1 MANRM
6 EQLVNAT
13 RTLAGLGHGQP
24 ATLVPLSRPGATW
37 TELGVVPGEEVETVQ
52 VQGRPSR
59 AHSATQTPTLTL
71 RYRPVRPDVATQTD
85 TAMGKRDQQAQTER
99 STRKRRYKARRPDTG
114 TQTDATA
121 GRRDQQ
127 VQTEAESDRDEA
139 PKGWHESAP
148 R

>member
-1 MANRM
+1 M
-6 EQLVNAT
+6 EQLINAT

-59 AHSATQTPTLTL
+59 AHSATQTPTLRL
-71 RYRPVRPDVATQTD
+71 RYRTVRQDVGTQTD
-85 TAMGKRDQQAQTER
+85 MTTGRRDQQAQTER
-99 STRKRRYKARRPDTG
+99 PTRKRRCKARRPDVG

-121 GRRDQQ
+121 GRHDQQ
-127 VQTEAESDRDEA
+127 VQTGTDSGRDETLN
-139 PKGWHESAP
+139 GWRESALQ
-148 R
+148 